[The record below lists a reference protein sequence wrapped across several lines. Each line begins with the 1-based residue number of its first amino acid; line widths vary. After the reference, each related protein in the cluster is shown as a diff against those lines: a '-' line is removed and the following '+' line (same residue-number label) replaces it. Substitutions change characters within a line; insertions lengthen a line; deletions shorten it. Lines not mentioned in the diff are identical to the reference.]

1 MRKNSRFRVA
11 LNKRGVKSFDSYV
24 QKFSP
29 KLRKMKQKEVSEFL
43 QNDQYNQD
51 EQDTAKHWLSP
62 LTG

>member
-1 MRKNSRFRVA
+1 MILS
-11 LNKRGVKSFDSYV
+11 
-24 QKFSP
+24 QTISP